1 LQGYRFINFVNN
13 RYYMNPPCIAAVWY
27 LIPAVSAS
35 LAKRLAKEGLSQS
48 QIAAKLGITRAA
60 VSQYISGKR
69 GIELK
74 LGKKSKKALANLA
87 KKLAKEGASRSSDA
101 DLSYAMCEICAI
113 ARKEKV
119 LCGLHRKS
127 GADKGCKI
135 CCGAKCK

>member
-1 LQGYRFINFVNN
+1 
-13 RYYMNPPCIAAVWY
+13 MNPPCIAAVWY

-35 LAKRLAKEGLSQS
+35 LAKQLAKEGLSQA

-74 LGKKSKKALANLA
+74 LGKNSKKALGSLA
-87 KKLAKEGASRSSDA
+87 KKLAAVKSDSGDA
-101 DLSYAMCEICAI
+101 ELSLAMCEICAI

-119 LCGLHRKS
+119 LCGMHQKK

-135 CCGAKCK
+135 CCGAKCN

>member
-1 LQGYRFINFVNN
+1 
-13 RYYMNPPCIAAVWY
+13 MNPPCIAAVWY
-27 LIPAVSAS
+27 LIPAVSAG

-69 GIELK
+69 GTELT
-74 LGKKSKKALANLA
+74 LGKKSKKALDTLA
-87 KKLAKEGASRSSDA
+87 KKLAKPGSGANDDA
-101 DLSYAMCEICAI
+101 VLSLAMCEICAI

-119 LCGLHRKS
+119 LCGLHRKA

-135 CCGAKCK
+135 CCGATCK

>member
-1 LQGYRFINFVNN
+1 
-13 RYYMNPPCIAAVWY
+13 MNPPCIAAVWY

-35 LAKRLAKEGLSQS
+35 LAKKLAKEGLSQS

-74 LGKKSKKALANLA
+74 LGHKSKKALEKLA
-87 KKLAKEGASRSSDA
+87 KKLAAAKSDSGDA
-101 DLSYAMCEICAI
+101 ELSLSMCGICAI

-135 CCGAKCK
+135 CCGATCK

>member
-1 LQGYRFINFVNN
+1 
-13 RYYMNPPCIAAVWY
+13 MNPPCIAAVWY

-35 LAKRLAKEGLSQS
+35 LAKRLARQGLSQA
-48 QIAAKLGITRAA
+48 QIASKLGITRAA

-69 GIELK
+69 GTELK
-74 LGKKSKKALANLA
+74 LGKKSTKALDALA
-87 KKLAKEGASRSSDA
+87 KKLASAKPDSADA
-101 DLSYAMCEICAI
+101 ELSLAMCGICAI

-135 CCGAKCK
+135 CCGSTCG

>member
-1 LQGYRFINFVNN
+1 
-13 RYYMNPPCIAAVWY
+13 MNPPCIAAVWY

-35 LAKRLAKEGLSQS
+35 LAKQLAREGLSQS

-69 GIELK
+69 GTELR
-74 LGKKSKKALANLA
+74 LGPKSKKRLSALAR
-87 KKLAKEGASRSSDA
+87 KLAKSDSGDA
-101 DLSYAMCEICAI
+101 ELSLAMCGICAI

-127 GADKGCKI
+127 GADKACKI
-135 CCGAKCK
+135 CCGATCG

>member
-1 LQGYRFINFVNN
+1 
-13 RYYMNPPCIAAVWY
+13 MNPPCIAAVWY

-48 QIAAKLGITRAA
+48 QIASKLGITRAA

-69 GIELK
+69 GTELK
-74 LGKKSKKALANLA
+74 LGKKSKKALDALA
-87 KKLAKEGASRSSDA
+87 KKLAAAKSESGDA
-101 DLSYAMCEICAI
+101 ELSLAMCEICAI

-127 GADKGCKI
+127 GADKACKI
-135 CCGAKCK
+135 CCGSTCG